1 MALNRREAIALEIA
15 AKLDWLDHRSHRLGC
30 ADVNM
35 QDPRDL
41 AATIEQHTRVLTGSV
56 WGRAA
61 GLGTDPRAT
70 AVEVCARLLALVEAL
85 ERVELDVTA
94 GEAA

>member
-1 MALNRREAIALEIA
+1 MHI
-15 AKLDWLDHRSHRLGC
+15 
-30 ADVNM
+30 
-35 QDPRDL
+35 
-41 AATIEQHTRVLTGSV
+41 LTASV

-85 ERVELDVTA
+85 ERTDTLRVEA
-94 GEAA
+94 GEEAA